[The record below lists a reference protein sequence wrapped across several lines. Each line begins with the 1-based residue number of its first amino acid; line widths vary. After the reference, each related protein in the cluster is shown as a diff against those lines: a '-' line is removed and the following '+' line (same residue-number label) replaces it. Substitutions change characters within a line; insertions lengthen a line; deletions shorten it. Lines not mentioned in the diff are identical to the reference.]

1 MILLAKPRGP
11 QFISGAASGYA
22 TRVRLNR
29 GSRLHAFRDFKASI
43 AAASADQLL
52 RSLLPLL
59 F

>member
-1 MILLAKPRGP
+1 M
-11 QFISGAASGYA
+11 
-22 TRVRLNR
+22 RLNR

-43 AAASADQLL
+43 AASSADQLL